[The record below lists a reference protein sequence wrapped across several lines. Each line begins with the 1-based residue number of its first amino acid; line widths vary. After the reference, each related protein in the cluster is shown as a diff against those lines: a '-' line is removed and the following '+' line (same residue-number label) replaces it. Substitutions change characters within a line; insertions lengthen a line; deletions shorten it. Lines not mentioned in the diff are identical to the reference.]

1 LLLAGTLRLG
11 ALLNP
16 EMQSL
21 PAMPAEVLIATLMR
35 PEGESGLQTHFQQF
49 GRYLNDHDVSFAL
62 VTPFDAPKPIV
73 YPTFAVRKI
82 LGPLSGSLSVW
93 WYLRWHTTCLQHAL
107 WKRLSDGKPRIVYA
121 QNPPSAGAALR
132 VRANSSQRV
141 VMAAHFNTSE
151 AIEWADKGLISRQGQ
166 LYRSIQVREF
176 ETLRGIDGI
185 VYFSDYTRHALQKKI
200 FGVDAI
206 PYRLIPNFIA
216 DSNIG
221 KPVTEQALTDLV
233 NVGTFEPR
241 KNQSFIL
248 DILAAA
254 RDHGYSLTATFI
266 GDGPTRAEIEW
277 KARHL
282 GLTDRV
288 RFLGYIPNAAE
299 KMEGHRAYIH
309 AARME
314 NFPFALVEAM
324 ARGLPIFAAPVGGV
338 PEVFQDG
345 VEGQYLSLHNAQEN
359 AERILKILVN
369 PSLLATMGSASR
381 ARFLQCYETKV
392 VAPKLLN
399 FLRGIGETGDE
410 TQAA

>member
-1 LLLAGTLRLG
+1 
-11 ALLNP
+11 
-16 EMQSL
+16 
-21 PAMPAEVLIATLMR
+21 MPAEVLIATLMR
-35 PEGESGLQTHFQQF
+35 PAGDSGLQTHFQQF
-49 GRYLNDHDVSFAL
+49 ARYLDDQEVSFGL
-62 VTPFDAPKPIV
+62 VTPFDAPKALV
-73 YPTFAVRKI
+73 YPTFAVRKV
-82 LGPLSGSLSVW
+82 LGPLNGSLSVW
-93 WYLRWHTTCLQHAL
+93 WYVRWHTAYLQYAL
-107 WKRLSDGKPRIVYA
+107 WKHLSDGKPRIVYA

-151 AIEWADKGLISRQGQ
+151 AIEWADKGLISTQGL
-166 LYRSIQVREF
+166 LYRAIQAREF

-185 VYFSDYTRHALQKKI
+185 VYFSEFMRRTLQKETC
-200 FGVDAI
+200 GVDAI

-216 DSNIG
+216 DPDIG
-221 KPVTEQALTDLV
+221 EPVAEQALTDLV

-254 RDHGYSLTATFI
+254 KDRGHSLTATFI
-266 GDGPTRAEIEW
+266 GDGPTRGEIES
-277 KARHL
+277 KARRL

-299 KMEGHRAYIH
+299 KMQAHRAYIH

-345 VEGQYLSLHNAQEN
+345 VEGQYLSLDSPHESA
-359 AERILKILVN
+359 ARILKILRN
-369 PSLLATMGSASR
+369 PSLLAAMSKASR
-381 ARFLQCYETKV
+381 SRFLQCYETKA
-392 VAPKLLN
+392 VAPKLLD
-399 FLRGIGETGDE
+399 FLRGAGESNLAIAPGKFEVRAKKDHI
-410 TQAA
+410 